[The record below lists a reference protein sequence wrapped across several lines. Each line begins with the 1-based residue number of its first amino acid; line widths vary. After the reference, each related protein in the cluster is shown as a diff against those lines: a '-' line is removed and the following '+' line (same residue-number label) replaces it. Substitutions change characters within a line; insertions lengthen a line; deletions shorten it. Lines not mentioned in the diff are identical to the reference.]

1 MRPRRMT
8 SASRGTAMALVLTAA
23 VTLSGCATLDDA
35 PGGRRAEGP
44 VADAVQRQLG
54 LGTDA
59 LRLARDEQALADV
72 RREVDALLSQPL
84 SADAALRIALINH
97 RGLQARLADLGVSQA
112 EWLIAARPP
121 NPRFSFGKVRQGDE
135 REIERGL
142 SFELGHWLM
151 LPWAREIEA
160 RRLGA
165 MQRSVTADALALAAQ
180 VRKAW
185 VHAVAARQLED
196 AAAQVRESASA
207 GAEMADRLR
216 AVGNWSRLQQ
226 AREQGY
232 RAQAELQH
240 ARARQNAL
248 AARERLNR
256 LLGLWGTQTAYT
268 LPERLPDLPQTL
280 PERAD
285 LERQA
290 LAQRFDVQAAR
301 LQLEATA
308 RSLGLTRVEGWA
320 GGLELDLS
328 RNTSNEAPPQTGIEL
343 SFELPLF
350 GGAQARSAKAEAVW
364 LRSLHQAAQTAI
376 EARSEVREADAAARS
391 SWEIARHHA
400 EVLVPLAQ
408 QVSEE
413 NVLRYN
419 GMFIGVLDLLAD
431 ARSQAMTVAAAIEA
445 QRDAW
450 LAQADLELAMVGK
463 PDLMAGGGS
472 TLSAPAGP
480 GGAGH

>member
-1 MRPRRMT
+1 MRPRDL
-8 SASRGTAMALVLTAA
+8 SAPTPRRLSLLIASAALALT
-23 VTLSGCATLDDA
+23 GCATLDDA

-54 LGTDA
+54 LPADA
-59 LRLARDEQALADV
+59 LRLSRDEQALAEV

-84 SADAALRIALINH
+84 TSDAALRIALINH

-112 EWLIAARPP
+112 EWLLAARPP
-121 NPRFSFGKVRQGDE
+121 NPRFSFGRVRQGDE

-185 VHAVAARQLED
+185 VQAVAARQLED

-240 ARARQNAL
+240 ARARQTAL

-256 LLGLWGTQTAYT
+256 LLGLWGTQTGYT
-268 LPERLPDLPQTL
+268 LPERLPDLPPTL

-285 LERQA
+285 LEREA
-290 LAQRFDVQAAR
+290 MAQRFDIQAAR

-308 RSLGLTRVEGWA
+308 RSLGLTRVEAWA
-320 GGLELDLS
+320 GGVELDLS

-350 GGAQARSAKAEAVW
+350 GAGQARNARAEAVW
-364 LRSLHQAAQTAI
+364 LRSLHEASRIAI
-376 EARSEVREADAAARS
+376 DARSEVREADAAARS

-408 QVSEE
+408 QIAEE

-431 ARSQAMTVAAAIEA
+431 ARSQAQTVAAAIEA

-450 LAQADLELAMVGK
+450 LAQADLELALVGK
-463 PDLMAGGGS
+463 PDLPAAGAAAFGS
-472 TLSAPAGP
+472 PNANAG
-480 GGAGH
+480 AAH

>member
-1 MRPRRMT
+1 MTRRTVPRSLPMRAT
-8 SASRGTAMALVLTAA
+8 VLAVAL
-23 VTLSGCATLDDA
+23 TLAGCATLDDA

-44 VADAVQRQLG
+44 VADAVQRQLR
-54 LGTDA
+54 LPADA
-59 LRLARDEQALADV
+59 LRLARDEQALAEV
-72 RREVDALLSQPL
+72 RREVDGLLGQPL
-84 SADAALRIALINH
+84 TSDAALRIALINH

-112 EWLIAARPP
+112 DWLAAARLP
-121 NPRFSFGKVRQGDE
+121 NPRFSFGKVRRGDE

-165 MQRSVTADALALAAQ
+165 QQRSVTADALALATQ

-185 VHAVAARQLED
+185 VQAVAARQLED
-196 AAAQVRESASA
+196 AAAQVRDSASA

-232 RAQAELQH
+232 KAQAELQH
-240 ARARQNAL
+240 ARARQAAL

-256 LLGLWGTQTAYT
+256 LLGLWGTQTGYA
-268 LPERLPDLPQTL
+268 LPDRLPDLPQSL
-280 PERAD
+280 PDRGD

-290 LAQRFDVQAAR
+290 MAQRFDIQAAR

-308 RSLGLTRVEGWA
+308 RSLGLAQVEGWVN
-320 GGLELDLS
+320 GLELDLAH
-328 RNTSNEAPPQTGIEL
+328 NTSNEGPPQDVIEL
-343 SFELPLF
+343 SLELPLF
-350 GGAQARSAKAEAVW
+350 GGGQARSARAEAVW
-364 LRSLHQAAQTAI
+364 LRSLHQAAQVAI

-391 SWEIARHHA
+391 SWEIARHHS
-400 EVLVPLAQ
+400 EVLVPLARL
-408 QVSEE
+408 VSEE

-431 ARSQAMTVAAAIEA
+431 ARSQAVTVAAAIEA

-450 LAQADLELAMVGK
+450 LAQADLELALVGK
-463 PDLMAGGGS
+463 PDLMVGGGS
-472 TLSAPAGP
+472 ALSGATNNG
-480 GGAGH
+480 GGAH